1 MNLTGQYT
9 IAAPRQDVW
18 MALNDPDVLKRCI
31 PGCESLE
38 KISDTDFIGRVTMK
52 VGAVKARLKGN
63 VILADVEPPN
73 GYTIVGQGQGGVA
86 GFAKGRAQV
95 TLTETDDG
103 GTVLQYEAA
112 AELGG
117 KLAAVGS
124 RVLQGIAKKMADDFF
139 GKFAA
144 HFCNEG
150 KVSAPVLQVAPAGT
164 ASVAETDSVRATPAE
179 TTRLPSTRNLAGT
192 ARDLIWFVIG
202 VAVGAGL
209 ILGFAV

>member
-9 IAAPRQDVW
+9 IAAPRQEIW
-18 MALNDPDVLKRCI
+18 AALNDPDVLKRCI

-38 KISDTDFIGRVTMK
+38 KISDTDFTGRVTMK

-63 VILADVEPPN
+63 VVLSDIDAPN

-95 TLTETDDG
+95 TLAETDDG
-103 GTVLQYEAA
+103 GTLLRYEAA

-144 HFCNEG
+144 HFGDADKER
-150 KVSAPVLQVAPAGT
+150 AAAAQA
-164 ASVAETDSVRATPAE
+164 ASVETNPMAETSPVPAVPME
-179 TTRLPSTRNLAGT
+179 TARSSDIRNLAGT
-192 ARDLIWFVIG
+192 ARDLLWFVIG
-202 VAVGAGL
+202 MAVGAGL